1 MTPARKASRKRWQG
15 RSIIAVALLAFV
27 VTAVIVVWR
36 RTSGREA
43 ETTIADL
50 DQQRR
55 DLEAQIAKLESD
67 LQEAMSASEIEPAAA
82 RKLGLRRATD
92 SQLVTLSRGAF
103 TPVVSAPDSTP

>member
-15 RSIIAVALLAFV
+15 RSIIAVGLLAFV
-27 VTAVIVVWR
+27 VTAVIVIWR

-43 ETTIADL
+43 ETAIADF

-67 LQEAMSASEIEPAAA
+67 LQQALSASEIEPAAA

-92 SQLVTLSRGAF
+92 SQLVTLSRGAAV
-103 TPVVSAPDSTP
+103 TAVPTPDSTP